1 MSHIISKLKSMLFSR
16 EPLAKVSRYFFFLSF
31 GICLGLSALQAGL
44 IIGMRAAGWSE
55 IVLVH
60 MVLFY
65 WILAA
70 LFLTWMIH
78 RMIRKH
84 YELPARRIQD
94 ASRRIAQG
102 DFSVQIPLVHEE
114 EEKQDFFDETIA
126 DVNTMAQELSS
137 IETLKTD
144 FISNVSHEMKTPLSV
159 IRNYAELLQ
168 ARQLPDE
175 KRMEYAAVVKESA
188 GKMAYLVTNILRL
201 NRIENQRI
209 IPEKKQYDLVRQL
222 TDCILGF
229 ETKWDEKEIDLSV
242 ETEDSCR
249 IVSDESLLELVWNN
263 LLSNAVKF
271 TEKGGEISISQRR
284 EGDNVLVSVQDS
296 GCGMSEETLRHIFDK
311 FYQGDTSH
319 ATEGNG
325 LGLAL
330 VSRVLTLLGGGIRAE
345 SREGEGSCFTVTL
358 PVGET

>member
-1 MSHIISKLKSMLFSR
+1 MSRIIDKLKSMLFSR
-16 EPLAKVSRYFFFLSF
+16 EPLARVSRYFFFLAF

-44 IIGMRAAGWSE
+44 IIGIRAAGWSE

-60 MVLFY
+60 LVLLY
-65 WILAA
+65 WVLAA

-94 ASRRIAQG
+94 AARRIAHG

-114 EEKQDFFDETIA
+114 EEKQDFFDETIS

-159 IRNYAELLQ
+159 IKNYAELLQ
-168 ARQLPDE
+168 ISSLSDE
-175 KRMEYAAVVKESA
+175 KRLEYTAVVEENA

-209 IPEKKQYDLVRQL
+209 VPEKKEYDLVRQL

-229 ETKWDEKEIDLSV
+229 ETKWDEKEIDLIV
-242 ETEDSCR
+242 EMEDDCR

-263 LLSNAVKF
+263 LFSNAVKF
-271 TEKGGEISISQRR
+271 TEKGGTISITQRS
-284 EGDNVLVSVQDS
+284 EGDRILVSVEDS
-296 GCGMSEETLRHIFDK
+296 GCGMSEETLKHVFDK

-330 VSRVLTLLGGGIRAE
+330 VLRVLSLLGGEIRAD
-345 SREGEGSCFTVTL
+345 SREGEGSCFTVFL
-358 PVGET
+358 PALE